1 MKTGLPD
8 ENKHVTLYDIKIKYT
23 QPADGNNDT
32 GDDIQELRVK
42 TETNHGSEDDYYFVI
57 ETNRWAF
64 DEIDEVIELL
74 KDFKNRFKK

>member
-8 ENKHVTLYDIKIKYT
+8 ENKHVTLYDMQIKYT
-23 QPADGNNDT
+23 QPADGNDDT

-64 DEIDEVIELL
+64 DEIDEVIELF

>member
-8 ENKHVTLYDIKIKYT
+8 ENKHVTLYEMQIKYT
-23 QPADGNNDT
+23 QPADGNDDT

-57 ETNRWAF
+57 ETYRWAF

>member
-1 MKTGLPD
+1 MKTGLPN
-8 ENKHVTLYDIKIKYT
+8 ENKHVTLYDMQIKYT
-23 QPADGNNDT
+23 QPADGNDNT

-57 ETNRWAF
+57 KTNRWAF